1 MRNYYEEMTS
11 LQKHHYFSGFF
22 IKLLF
27 FREKQSLKRK
37 TFLRNNHYFSDFF
50 PTNSDLFTH
59 IIEFDIAGFA
69 AQIFDEIEP
78 KTAPQ
83 SPQHLKFCNNCATI
97 FLT

>member
-1 MRNYYEEMTS
+1 
-11 LQKHHYFSGFF
+11 
-22 IKLLF
+22 
-27 FREKQSLKRK
+27 
-37 TFLRNNHYFSDFF
+37 
-50 PTNSDLFTH
+50 TH

>member
-1 MRNYYEEMTS
+1 MQNLIGPVR
-11 LQKHHYFSGFF
+11 LKKRAKG
-22 IKLLF
+22 
-27 FREKQSLKRK
+27 SLKK
-37 TFLRNNHYFSDFF
+37 TAKIVTSSLSGGRGVSQN
-50 PTNSDLFTH
+50 PH